1 MREKG
6 RKQNI
11 AWLGLLMLLVLCG
24 CGAAQ
29 TTADVSS
36 SPEPQ
41 VLTVSTPPPTAV
53 LTLAAQDGHPALMK
67 NRGSG
72 QFDPAQTVTRS
83 ALCRMLAPML
93 EGLTASSPAFADYQA
108 GDSGYREAASLFAAG
123 LLPETEDGCFGP
135 DEAVSRQELSYI
147 LCRLAEALPDEDG
160 ARARVLAADVTA
172 GVTARSGKSA
182 GNDELILREELAVVL
197 VRLAGRTL
205 DETGLFLAECLP
217 ADISRED
224 YAWAYIADAVT
235 DGAVPAAEPGVHRAY
250 NWLYAVWEDGTLVC
264 NADYD
269 VWSFAPDGGYTTGS
283 AELDGYLRG
292 ALEEIGADAL
302 DDEAALQAAY
312 LYVKYFGEYLVQPE
326 DMTPLEPGAMGWEY
340 NRALRFFHN
349 GGGTCYGFAAA
360 FGMLARVLGQEAYI
374 VSAEVN
380 QYHGAHAFVVIPE
393 DGIDWIYDVELEA
406 TRQERHPDL
415 ALYRMQNY
423 TTYFY
428 WYEPVW

>member
-6 RKQNI
+6 RKWNI
-11 AWLGLLMLLVLCG
+11 AWAAGLLLLLLCG
-24 CGAAQ
+24 CGAAPV
-29 TTADVSS
+29 TAEDASP

-41 VLTVSTPPPTAV
+41 VLTASTTTPAAA
-53 LTLAAQDGHPALMK
+53 LTLAAQDGHPALMN

-72 QFDPAQTVTRS
+72 DFHPEQIVTRS
-83 ALCRMLAPML
+83 ALCRLLAPML
-93 EGLTASSPAFADYQA
+93 DGLPSASPAFSDYHA
-108 GDSGYREAASLFAAG
+108 GDSGYREAAMLFAAG
-123 LLPETEDGCFGP
+123 LIPGTEDDCFGP
-135 DEAVSRQELSYI
+135 DEAVSRQELSHI
-147 LCRLAEALPDEDG
+147 LRRLAQALPEADDV
-160 ARARVLAADVTA
+160 RVLAADVLA

-182 GNDELILREELAVVL
+182 GNDEPVRREELAVVL
-197 VRLAGRTL
+197 VRLAGRSP
-205 DETGLFLAECLP
+205 DETALFLAECLP
-217 ADISRED
+217 ADISRDD

-235 DGAVPAAEPGVHRAY
+235 DGDIPAPEPGVHRAY
-250 NWLYAVWEDGTLVC
+250 NWLYAVWEDGTLVRD
-264 NADYD
+264 ADYD

-283 AELDGYLRG
+283 AELDGFLRDV
-292 ALEEIGADAL
+292 LEEIGAGAL

-312 LYVKYFGEYLVQPE
+312 LYVKYYGEYLVQPE
-326 DMTPLEPGAMGWEY
+326 DMTPLEPGVMGWEY
-340 NRALRFFHN
+340 ERALRFFQN

-360 FGMLARVLGQEAYI
+360 FGLLARVLGQEAYI